1 MLKHK
6 FAAGAVVV
14 IRPDPRLTDLRPGL
28 YKILQALPSTDSGL
42 QYRVQNAAD
51 PHDRVIDEARLSA
64 ADRW

>member
-1 MLKHK
+1 MPKHK

-14 IRPDPRLTDLRPGL
+14 IRADPLLTDLRPGL

-51 PHDRVIDEARLSA
+51 PYDRVIDEARLSA
-64 ADRW
+64 AEKW